1 MAGPLNLAALS
12 PEEAALS
19 RQPHLMKPSQ
29 TKDGVGFS
37 VIYRDQG
44 RAWNVGDEHVFV
56 KTQYRYYCHPLSRLG
71 FRMPMLRREL
81 IALRK
86 CHRVGI
92 DVPRVIFYRELGDMT
107 ELVISGIAGSFPL
120 NEALDLSAA
129 NRNLIIENT
138 ARVIGSLHRHGWT
151 HGALGNEHLL
161 VQPELQ
167 CRVNL
172 IDLEK
177 ARPGRWRIKKDLAR
191 FLRNASCFS
200 QTETKHFLDCYSLVL
215 AG

>member
-12 PEEAALS
+12 PEEAPLS
-19 RQPHLMKPSQ
+19 RQPHLMKPLQ

-37 VIYRDQG
+37 VIHRDQG
-44 RAWNVGDEHVFV
+44 RAWNVNDEHVFV
-56 KTQYRYYCHPLSRLG
+56 KTQYRYFCHPLSRLG
-71 FRMPMLRREL
+71 LRMPMLRREL

-86 CHRVGI
+86 CHRIGI
-92 DVPRVIFYRELGDMT
+92 DVPRVVLYRELGDMT
-107 ELVISGIAGSFPL
+107 ELVISGIAASYPL
-120 NEALDLSAA
+120 DEALDLSAA
-129 NRNLIIENT
+129 NRNLIIENA
-138 ARVIGSLHRHGWT
+138 ARAIGSLHRHGWT
-151 HGALGNEHLL
+151 HGALGNEHIL
-161 VQPELQ
+161 VQPEQQ

-191 FLRNASCFS
+191 FPRNSSCFS
-200 QTETKHFLDCYSLVL
+200 QTETKYFLDCYLRAL

>member
-1 MAGPLNLAALS
+1 MPRSSNLAALPS
-12 PEEAALS
+12 EKAILS

-44 RAWNVGDEHVFV
+44 QAWNVDDEHVFV

-71 FRMPMLRREL
+71 FPMPMLRREL

-86 CHRVGI
+86 CHRIGI
-92 DVPRVIFYRELGDMT
+92 DVPSVILYRELGDMT
-107 ELVISGIAGSFPL
+107 ELVISGIADSFPFD
-120 NEALDLSAA
+120 EALELCTA
-129 NRNLIIENT
+129 NRKLIIENA
-138 ARVIGSLHRHGWT
+138 ARVIGLLHRHGWT
-151 HGALGNEHLL
+151 HGALGNDHLL
-161 VQPELQ
+161 VQPGQQ

-191 FLRNASCFS
+191 FLRNSSCFS
-200 QTETKHFLDCYSLVL
+200 QAETKHFLDCYSLVL

>member
-1 MAGPLNLAALS
+1 
-12 PEEAALS
+12 
-19 RQPHLMKPSQ
+19 MKPSQ

-44 RAWNVGDEHVFV
+44 RAWHVADEHVFV

-81 IALRK
+81 IALRQ
-86 CHRVGI
+86 CQRIGI

-107 ELVISGIAGSFPL
+107 ELVISGIAGSLPL

-129 NRNLIIENT
+129 NRSLIIENT

-151 HGALGNEHLL
+151 HGALGNEHVL
-161 VQPELQ
+161 VQPGLQ

-191 FLRNASCFS
+191 FLRNSSCFS
-200 QTETKHFLDCYSLVL
+200 QAETKHFLDCYSRAR

>member
-12 PEEAALS
+12 FEEAELS
-19 RQPHLMKPSQ
+19 RQPLLMKPSQ
-29 TKDGVGFS
+29 TKDGIGFS

-44 RAWNVGDEHVFV
+44 QVWNVVDEHVFV
-56 KTQYRYYCHPLSRLG
+56 KTQYRYYCRPLSRLG
-71 FRMPMLRREL
+71 LRMPMLRREL

-86 CHRVGI
+86 CQQIGVE
-92 DVPRVIFYRELGDMT
+92 VPRVVFYRELGDMT

-120 NEALDLSAA
+120 NEALDLPTA
-129 NRNLIIENT
+129 NRNLIVENT
-138 ARVIGSLHRHGWT
+138 ALVVGSLHRHGWT
-151 HGALGNEHLL
+151 HGALGNEHVL
-161 VQPELQ
+161 VQPGLQ

-191 FLRNASCFS
+191 FLRNSRCFS
-200 QTETKHFLDCYSLVL
+200 QTETDHFLACYSLAL